1 MVHEFETDVRTSSR
15 LDLTKGLGGGR
26 PPIKAAPLR
35 SHLALSVKVSLKS
48 RLCVAVAGTPAT
60 RWRARQGFSHSL
72 DVSRRNSNKTE
83 DAHRL
88 RLRALPF
95 TRLEDT
101 VGTGT
106 HLFMGSG

>member
-1 MVHEFETDVRTSSR
+1 M
-15 LDLTKGLGGGR
+15 GLGGGR

-60 RWRARQGFSHSL
+60 RWHARQGFLYFSHSL

-88 RLRALPF
+88 RLRALTF

-106 HLFMGSG
+106 HTFMGSG